1 MYVMDITMAL
11 VNITESVAN
20 MARGVMMDLKTDA
33 TSFLDWQIE
42 SCSLQ
47 IKKNGVSSP
56 KMPYSMKL
64 KK

>member
-1 MYVMDITMAL
+1 MDITMAL

-20 MARGVMMDLKTDA
+20 IARGVIMDLKTDA

-47 IKKNGVSSP
+47 IKKNGVFFP
-56 KMPYSMKL
+56 
-64 KK
+64 

>member
-1 MYVMDITMAL
+1 MENLVDFVTYVMDITMAL

-20 MARGVMMDLKTDA
+20 IARGVIMDLKTDA

-47 IKKNGVSSP
+47 IKKIGVFFP
-56 KMPYSMKL
+56 
-64 KK
+64 